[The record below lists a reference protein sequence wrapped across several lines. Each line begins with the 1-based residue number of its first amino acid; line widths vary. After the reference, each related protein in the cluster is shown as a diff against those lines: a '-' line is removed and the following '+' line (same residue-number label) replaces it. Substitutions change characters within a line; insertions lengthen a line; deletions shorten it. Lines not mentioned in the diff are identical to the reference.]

1 MNQMYEAVTEQTAKA
16 PRSPRASRARLPLT
30 PGRAVALAIGVPAC
44 LALIANTGFT
54 LVADAGQGKFPVR
67 YDVPAAAGRVS
78 VAVDGGDV
86 QVRQVSGDRA
96 SLSGTG
102 YYALIRPALTQGYSG
117 GTASFGYSCRIPY
130 GNCGL
135 NADVNVPAGMAVSL
149 STDGGNATADGTTG
163 QVSLST
169 GGGDVTVGQATGDLI
184 LRTSGGDVT
193 AEGISSATVTADTG
207 GGDIEIVFT
216 QAPRDVRVSTDG
228 GNVTIVVPAGTAHYD
243 VTESTDGGNYNPSV
257 LIDSTSPNRIT
268 ASTGGGDLTIRQ
280 SAT

>member
-1 MNQMYEAVTEQTAKA
+1 MNQMYEAVTEQTEKA
-16 PRSPRASRARLPLT
+16 PRRPRARLPLT
-30 PGRAVALAIGVPAC
+30 PGRAVALAIGVPVC

-54 LVADAGQGKFPVR
+54 FVADTGQGKFPVR

-78 VAVDGGDV
+78 VAVDSGDV

-96 SLSGTG
+96 SLAGTG
-102 YYALIRPALTQGYSG
+102 YYALIRPTVTRGYSG

-135 NADVNVPAGMAVSL
+135 NAVVNIPAGVAVSL

-169 GGGDVTVGQATGDLI
+169 GGGDATVGHAAGDLT
-184 LRTSGGDVT
+184 LDTSGGDAT

-207 GGDIEIVFT
+207 GGNIEIVFT
-216 QAPRDVRVSTDG
+216 EAPRDVRVSTDG
-228 GNVTIVVPAGTAHYD
+228 GNVTIVVPAGTTHYD
-243 VTESTDGGNYNPSV
+243 VTESTDGGDYHPSV
-257 LIDSTSPNRIT
+257 LINSTSPDRIT